1 MVSVALPPVKLI
13 CEVPALKVRL
23 VCVLKNIVVEM
34 VTVEL
39 PKLIALTFELL
50 EFILPQVIE

>member
-1 MVSVALPPVKLI
+1 VQLI
-13 CEVPALKVRL
+13 CDVPALKVRL
-23 VCVLKNIVVEM
+23 VCVLKKIAVEN

-39 PKLIALTFELL
+39 PKLIVLTFELL